1 MSKKGASTETQ
12 VSAKLLLCNPF
23 LSLCQTSRE
32 QDFQPCSAITVKLLK
47 VLLQRHQ
54 MPPLFRQKPFL

>member
-12 VSAKLLLCNPF
+12 VSAKPL

-32 QDFQPCSAITVKLLK
+32 QDFQPCSAITAKLLK
-47 VLLQRHQ
+47 AQLQRHQ

>member
-32 QDFQPCSAITVKLLK
+32 QDFQPCSAITAKLLK
-47 VLLQRHQ
+47 AQLQRHQ